1 MLRAPPRWLSV
12 RLHAAFHPR
21 AAEDAAAIDAWWKR
35 NRPAAPNLFED
46 ELEEVVGLLLDAP
59 TLGSLADPSD
69 DDFPGVRRA
78 VMRRT
83 RYYGSSLDFV
93 RSPLLW
99 VTQEGFH

>member
-1 MLRAPPRWLSV
+1 MRR
-12 RLHAAFHPR
+12 HAAFHPR

-35 NRPAAPNLFED
+35 NRPAAPKLFED

-83 RYYGSSLDFV
+83 RYYVYYRVRGATLEVLAIWHGS
-93 RSPLLW
+93 RG
-99 VTQEGFH
+99 EGPTLA